1 MMILLIDEL
10 TKSEPIFKGI
20 IYCLLRAAS
29 SDILGIVFRGL
40 WKEFNDVYCE
50 VNLIVKLLCELHN
63 VNMYVLE

>member
-29 SDILGIVFRGL
+29 SDILGIVFKGL
-40 WKEFNDVYCE
+40 WKEFNE
-50 VNLIVKLLCELHN
+50 ERFIMK
-63 VNMYVLE
+63 

>member
-20 IYCLLRAAS
+20 IYCLSRAAS

-50 VNLIVKLLCELHN
+50 VNLIVKLLMNCI
-63 VNMYVLE
+63 M

>member
-10 TKSEPIFKGI
+10 TKTEPIFKGI
-20 IYCLLRAAS
+20 IYCLSRAAS

-50 VNLIVKLLCELHN
+50 VNLIVKLLC
-63 VNMYVLE
+63 